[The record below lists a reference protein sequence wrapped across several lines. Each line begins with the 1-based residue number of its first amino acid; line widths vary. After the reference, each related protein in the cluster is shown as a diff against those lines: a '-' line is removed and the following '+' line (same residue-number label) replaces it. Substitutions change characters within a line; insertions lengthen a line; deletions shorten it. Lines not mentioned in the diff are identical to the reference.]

1 MANFSRFGIT
11 EPLSSGIDFYT
22 GDEQVVQATISAEGN
37 LVINAIKL
45 SHAVITLSV
54 ESNANTNITKIAHA
68 SSNINEILSV
78 VATVAT
84 ERHDA
89 LVSVSAE
96 SNVAVSI
103 TKIALASSSIDIAS
117 GGAFSDGVDVIKI
130 ASASTALSAE
140 SDVVANAKKIS
151 LAASALSGEITAS
164 QTAKKIAFA
173 AAALSVETTV
183 TTGAKISLATIRIN
197 ILNNTSISTAIIRYA
212 ANTSVGQDT
221 TLIRTLLLLDN
232 KPLTN
237 HNRQLSMEVQPVFVE
252 NKIWNNR
259 GNRYYKSSSRGGRR
273 VFNLSWSMVPN
284 SSLQT
289 ADGKDGRDFFAS
301 IASDPDYHVL
311 KIVNM
316 DASGATPD
324 TETEYNVL
332 VKDYSE
338 KIIRRDISNEIYLW
352 DCSMTL
358 EEV

>member
-164 QTAKKIAFA
+164 QTAKKIVLA

-183 TTGAKISLATIRIN
+183 TAGAKISLATIKIN

-221 TLIRTLLLLDN
+221 ALIRTLLLLDN
-232 KPLTN
+232 KALTN
-237 HNRQLSMEVQPVFVE
+237 HNRQFDSSIEPIFVE
-252 NKIWNNR
+252 NKIWNASKK
-259 GNRYYKSSSRGGRR
+259 RYYRSSSRGGRR
-273 VFNLSWSMVPN
+273 VFNLSWSLVPGERVD
-284 SSLQT
+284 T
-289 ADGKDGRDFFAS
+289 ADGKNGRNFIAS

-311 KIVNM
+311 KFVNM

-324 TETEYNVL
+324 TETSYNVL

-338 KIIRRDISNEIYLW
+338 DIVRRDLNNDIYLW
-352 DCSMTL
+352 NCSLTL